1 MKKYYVC
8 VFIVSVILGTSLLAG
23 AYLCLRKPR
32 QAQPIPGQVLETETV
47 PEGNAVANQ
56 EPMVLREPPKPYC
69 LVAEE
74 GFLFVFRDGQVCLE
88 THMPLTEFPA
98 EEQERLLEGLW
109 FESVMEVFSYLES
122 YTS

>member
-8 VFIVSVILGTSLLAG
+8 VFIVSVILGASLLAG
-23 AYLCLRKPR
+23 AYVCLQKPR
-32 QAQPIPGQVLETETV
+32 QARPVPGQILETEAV

-56 EPMVLREPPKPYC
+56 DPAVCRETPKPYC

-88 THMPLTEFPA
+88 THMPLAEFPVR
-98 EEQERLLEGLW
+98 EQERLLEGLW
-109 FESVMEVFSYLES
+109 FESVMDVFSYLES